1 LRDSPFIVFTRFR
14 SPASLF
20 GMATKEASHRPEPA
34 YWPSFLRGGDAS
46 EILARLSEG
55 DPLRLQEAS
64 ARRLREV
71 WYLLEPERVY
81 HRALA
86 VCAKAASKEEPPADL
101 GAWARAQVDLAIE
114 QLVRKDQEA
123 EQAHPELVAEEEKV
137 FPLLTDSLMLDPE
150 LVRSAS
156 VTFNALD
163 PLPRRAFFEL
173 LIEGRDVGEVI
184 EAGPWDEDGL
194 YNAIQTALATMRLDV
209 PPSPPDDPEQG
220 KQR

>member
-1 LRDSPFIVFTRFR
+1 
-14 SPASLF
+14 
-20 GMATKEASHRPEPA
+20 MATKEASHRPEPVF
-34 YWPSFLRGGDAS
+34 WPSFLRGGDAN

-86 VCAKAASKEEPPADL
+86 VCAKAASKEAPPTDL
-101 GAWARAQVDLAIE
+101 GLWVRTQLDLAIE
-114 QLVRKDQEA
+114 QLVRKDCEA
-123 EQAHPELVAEEEKV
+123 EHAHPELVAEDEKV

-150 LVRSAS
+150 LVRSTS
-156 VTFNALD
+156 VSFNALD

-173 LIEGRDVGEVI
+173 LIEGREIGEGI

-209 PPSPPDDPEQG
+209 QP
-220 KQR
+220 